1 MEQQRFAWDTS
12 LLDEEWTSFAEQLGP
27 AHSEVL
33 YALKSR
39 MPHSELER
47 IAEKHGSMPALL
59 IDEINQAAMETIGDL
74 MIDGDDVAEEYS
86 GYLEALKKA

>member
-1 MEQQRFAWDTS
+1 MLFVKTVSVTVYEEFYCGFYYKEVCN
-12 LLDEEWTSFAEQLGP
+12 LLTLQF
-27 AHSEVL
+27 
-33 YALKSR
+33 R
-39 MPHSELER
+39 MPYSELER